1 MSTTLLLFIKIFLFV
16 FSILIVIKN
25 IYSFIKVMYM
35 RQGKIDASRTS
46 EIIFGCAV
54 SYIITILI
62 IGF

>member
-16 FSILIVIKN
+16 FSILIVVKN